1 MVKGEIYV
9 GEQSSNVDMLMSL
22 FSSLKKTGDE
32 RICDCDEDNDSD
44 NNNDA
49 LLLVI
54 LDIEYCLNEFFNVR
68 KNVKSKV
75 KVNLTQDQAILGIET
90 LTFQYEKMLQTTK
103 SSTLESKKMK
113 SILKS
118 LLLLLKN
125 EASKLPPEKTAREV
139 VGRIFIPCLSS
150 LNKNDQ
156 MSSAGQITFISDA
169 LVTLLQNPNHASA
182 MLAPLVH
189 DVYIMSNYGKEEQT
203 VNPLQIRL
211 QSVVLKSL
219 NVAKKQGRLKDQI
232 QKQ

>member
-54 LDIEYCLNEFFNVR
+54 LDIEYCLNDFFNVW
-68 KNVKSKV
+68 KNAKV

-125 EASKLPPEKTAREV
+125 EASKLPPEKNCTRRSRKNFYPV
-139 VGRIFIPCLSS
+139 PIF
-150 LNKNDQ
+150 
-156 MSSAGQITFISDA
+156 T
-169 LVTLLQNPNHASA
+169 
-182 MLAPLVH
+182 
-189 DVYIMSNYGKEEQT
+189 
-203 VNPLQIRL
+203 
-211 QSVVLKSL
+211 
-219 NVAKKQGRLKDQI
+219 KQE
-232 QKQ
+232 